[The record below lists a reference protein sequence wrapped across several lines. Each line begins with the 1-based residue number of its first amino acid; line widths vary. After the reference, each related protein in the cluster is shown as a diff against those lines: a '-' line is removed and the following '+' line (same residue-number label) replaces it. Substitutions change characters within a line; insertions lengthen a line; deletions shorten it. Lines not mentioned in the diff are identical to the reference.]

1 MPFTPKLKENGR
13 EETRNKSDNKHRTNL
28 TPVNA
33 YKYLLL
39 LIVTKATN
47 KNCVKMANTFAI
59 LSMRMYVADAAIIEL
74 SVAIAF
80 NNGSAK
86 STIQAESIVYT
97 LNVTSKPV
105 FNRFENSLESVCTF
119 PIKKNKGKIIAS
131 FRIS

>member
-39 LIVTKATN
+39 LTVTKATN
-47 KNCVKMANTFAI
+47 KNCVKIANMLAI
-59 LSMRMYVADAAIIEL
+59 LSMRMYVTEAAMIEL

-80 NNGSAK
+80 NSGLAK
-86 STIQAESIVYT
+86 ITIQVERTV
-97 LNVTSKPV
+97 
-105 FNRFENSLESVCTF
+105 
-119 PIKKNKGKIIAS
+119 
-131 FRIS
+131 